1 MARNAVCQAMG
12 IVYSY
17 ILLKGFKCFVYS
29 LNLSLLKNDFT
40 KKISINSSMTGNQFR
55 PGGFSLLPPV
65 VKNLLIING
74 LVFLA
79 TLSLGSVLKID
90 LNSMFGMYYLGS
102 DRFEPYQFI
111 TYMFFHGDFMH
122 LFFNMFAFWMFG
134 NAIEN
139 FWGPKRFV
147 IYYFATGLGAA
158 ALHQLVQYIEV
169 QMIIDRLVKIGM
181 SPEAIDQMVLTGKY
195 NPDILAFISTDKLLT
210 LYGTYNF
217 PTVGASGS
225 VFGILLAFG
234 MLFPNALVYLY
245 FAIPVKAKWLVIG
258 YGAIELWA
266 GFAATPGDN
275 VAHFAHLGGMIF
287 GFILIKLW
295 KKKDINRW
303 MY

>member
-1 MARNAVCQAMG
+1 
-12 IVYSY
+12 
-17 ILLKGFKCFVYS
+17 
-29 LNLSLLKNDFT
+29 
-40 KKISINSSMTGNQFR
+40 MTNNQFR
-55 PGGFSLLPPV
+55 PGGFSLLPIV

-79 TLSLGSVLKID
+79 SVSMGSVFKTD
-90 LNSMFGMYYLGS
+90 LNSIFGLYYVGS
-102 DRFEPYQFI
+102 DHFRPYQFI
-111 TYMFFHGDFMH
+111 TYMFFHGDITH

-134 NAIEN
+134 NTIEN

-158 ALHQLVQYIEV
+158 VIHQFVQFIEI
-169 QMIIDRLVKIGM
+169 QPIIGHLAKIGM
-181 SPEAIDQMVLTGKY
+181 SPESINEMILTGKY
-195 NPDILAFISTDKLLT
+195 NPDILAFISKEKLLT

-217 PTVGASGS
+217 PTIGASGS

-234 MLFPNALVYLY
+234 MLFPNALIYLY
-245 FAIPVKAKWLVIG
+245 FAIPIKAKWLVIG
-258 YGAIELWA
+258 YGAIELWS
-266 GFAATPGDN
+266 GLAATPGDN

-303 MY
+303 IS